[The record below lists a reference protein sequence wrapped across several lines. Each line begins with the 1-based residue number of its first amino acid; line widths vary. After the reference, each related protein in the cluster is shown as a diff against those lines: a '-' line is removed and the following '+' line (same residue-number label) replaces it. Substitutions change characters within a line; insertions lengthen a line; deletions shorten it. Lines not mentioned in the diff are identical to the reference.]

1 MDYVSYSVQVQPAQ
15 PIIVYQSQAQMAADA
30 FFMSGAWIPFV
41 TSMIAAAVV
50 FFAIV
55 NISQN
60 MAKNYFRYDRAY
72 NTVAGLVA
80 IAVFFIVYTLMPNV

>member
-1 MDYVSYSVQVQPAQ
+1 MNYVPMQPAQ

-30 FFMSGAWIPFV
+30 VFMSGAWIPFV
-41 TSMIAAAVV
+41 TSLIAAAVV

-60 MAKNYFRYDRAY
+60 MAKNYFRYDRAC
-72 NTVAGLVA
+72 NTAAAPVAL
-80 IAVFFIVYTLMPNV
+80 AVFFIVYNLMPNV